1 MWHMCAW
8 FTTEDL
14 NGNEQLVTFNIKQT
28 ILWRQTF
35 PQIAILFPYIYIYYN
50 IHYYDS
56 HILIHKIISL
66 TFISNYDSHNP
77 IICSAPPRS
86 PRSFSSV
93 RLAPCS
99 SSSAEPTMG
108 TSEVVVFFFRK
119 KNRRERRM
127 GGANTWLFS
136 MDYIRWLFLKLSVIW
151 KLELN

>member
-108 TSEVVVFFFRK
+108 TSEVVVFFFAK
-119 KNRRERRM
+119 KIGAK
-127 GGANTWLFS
+127 GGWVGQTHGYFPWIILDDCFWNYQWS
-136 MDYIRWLFLKLSVIW
+136 
-151 KLELN
+151 EN

>member
-14 NGNEQLVTFNIKQT
+14 NGKEQLVTFNIKQT

-35 PQIAILFPYIYIYYN
+35 PQIAILFPYIIYIYYN

-77 IICSAPPRS
+77 IIR
-86 PRSFSSV
+86 
-93 RLAPCS
+93 
-99 SSSAEPTMG
+99 SSAEVPT
-108 TSEVVVFFFRK
+108 VFFLGAISSMQFIQRWVDGRDVWSRCVFFRK

-151 KLELN
+151 N